1 MGSSPTIAA
10 NEDDYCKS
18 LQNQIYKEEKTYIA
32 SLILVR
38 FILDIVVSE
47 SSIGQL
53 QIVLENNRLIFMG
66 NPVATCDYL
75 FCTQEIRL
83 V

>member
-10 NEDDYCKS
+10 NKDDYRKS

-47 SSIGQL
+47 SSIG
-53 QIVLENNRLIFMG
+53 
-66 NPVATCDYL
+66 
-75 FCTQEIRL
+75 
-83 V
+83 